1 VAEEETP
8 EKPLQSKQKPKNS
21 KHCRDAKF
29 EGTRVPHL
37 VKRRRYH
44 KQDTEQESTAREQS
58 SDDYVLEKLFKKSG
72 NAFYTFL
79 TGARNRE

>member
-1 VAEEETP
+1 
-8 EKPLQSKQKPKNS
+8 
-21 KHCRDAKF
+21 
-29 EGTRVPHL
+29 